1 MRLTE
6 LQKQQL
12 LRDMDDNKLKALS
25 SNTALPYRVRKASAN
40 LLALQQQDRIRQA
53 HQR

>member
-12 LRDMDDNKLKALS
+12 LREMDDNKLKS
-25 SNTALPYRVRKASAN
+25 FRDNNALPYRVRKAAGN
-40 LLALQQQDRIRQA
+40 LLALQEQDRIRQN